1 MCDVPEVFV
10 TVKAPY
16 RGLSSCFAP
25 MIDKYC
31 EKAFVSKIPL
41 RAFHSLRRSFETVIV
56 SRGVPIETASQMMG
70 HKTISEEKPYIT
82 HDKEKASFV
91 AMDFSDVPIR
101 AGIYAKR
108 SSAPVPAEGGGGR

>member
-31 EKAFVSKIPL
+31 EKAFVSKVPS

-56 SRGVPIETASQMMG
+56 SRGVPIETGISDNGAQN
-70 HKTISEEKPYIT
+70 HKRG
-82 HDKEKASFV
+82 KALHY
-91 AMDFSDVPIR
+91 PR
-101 AGIYAKR
+101 Q
-108 SSAPVPAEGGGGR
+108 